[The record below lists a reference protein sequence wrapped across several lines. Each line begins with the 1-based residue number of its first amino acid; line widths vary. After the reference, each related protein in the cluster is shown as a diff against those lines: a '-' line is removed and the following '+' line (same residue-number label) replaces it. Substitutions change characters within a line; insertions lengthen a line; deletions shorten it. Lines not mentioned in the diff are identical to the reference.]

1 MDGRD
6 PTDNS
11 SSLAIDNYLIGLVG
25 WLAGWLVG
33 YHQSSNWENG
43 TGILLEAEELEMHS
57 IRIYHALL
65 DVVAPTMQT
74 NSQSTVGQ
82 TTPSLCVALM
92 R

>member
-11 SSLAIDNYLIGLVG
+11 SSLAIDNYLIGLV
-25 WLAGWLVG
+25 GWLVG

-82 TTPSLCVALM
+82 TTPSLCEALM
-92 R
+92 G